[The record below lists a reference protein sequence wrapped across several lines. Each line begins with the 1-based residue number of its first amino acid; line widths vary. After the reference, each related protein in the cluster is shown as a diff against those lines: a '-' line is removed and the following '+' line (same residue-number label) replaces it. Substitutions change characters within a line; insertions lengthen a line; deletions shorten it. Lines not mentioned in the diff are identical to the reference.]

1 MKENN
6 EFHILYTFNSVN
18 VLESLNDKSNN
29 IRTLSNIKKSL
40 LEMFKENNNINI
52 IDKVNKKIEKV
63 IKEQLKKNI
72 NYLEIQE
79 KYRQKKN
86 KNIQIEMEER
96 KKIQEEYILEIA
108 EYIKQLIRFF
118 KFSKEEIKYLIEK
131 EDIKIEV
138 MSNFEKINLDVLK
151 NIVEDKKD
159 KDLTEL
165 KILEQNTFDQILKY
179 VFSPFQVLILF
190 IYCFFNIYF
199 NI

>member
-1 MKENN
+1 
-6 EFHILYTFNSVN
+6 
-18 VLESLNDKSNN
+18 
-29 IRTLSNIKKSL
+29 
-40 LEMFKENNNINI
+40 
-52 IDKVNKKIEKV
+52 
-63 IKEQLKKNI
+63 
-72 NYLEIQE
+72 
-79 KYRQKKN
+79 
-86 KNIQIEMEER
+86 
-96 KKIQEEYILEIA
+96 
-108 EYIKQLIRFF
+108 
-118 KFSKEEIKYLIEK
+118 
-131 EDIKIEV
+131 

>member
-18 VLESLNDKSNN
+18 VLKSLNDKSNN